1 MRRGLSLPRETR
13 LFMCH
18 DYKAPGREVFAWETT
33 VGEQLDRNVHI
44 GAGIGEDRYVAMRE
58 ARDATLKLP
67 KLLYQAIQVN
77 IRGGRLPPP
86 DVNGVR
92 YLKLPLTLP

>member
-1 MRRGLSLPRETR
+1 
-13 LFMCH
+13 
-18 DYKAPGREVFAWETT
+18 
-33 VGEQLDRNVHI
+33 
-44 GAGIGEDRYVAMRE
+44 MRE

-86 DVNGVR
+86 DANGVR